1 MAREGTDP
9 PRPLR
14 RDERQRPPGPIRWRS
29 SLRNTI
35 YDVLQSKKE
44 WVETEN
50 ETEWDFFWA
59 DKGWIHHE
67 LDKMHLNDWQRINH
81 FPNHYELTRK
91 DLLIKNLKRAKK
103 QLEREERYM
112 EAAQYN
118 FFPLTFVVPSEYRMF
133 VEEFKRSGGTWIMK
147 PIGKAQGQ
155 GIFLFNKLSQISDWR
170 RDHTWRPDDEDAPE
184 TYLAQRYVDAP
195 YLVGG
200 KKFDLRIYA
209 LVTSYSPLRVFL
221 YRSGFARFTNTR
233 YSMKKEDITN
243 TFIHLTN
250 VAIQKHAPGFD
261 AAKGMKWSIHSLR
274 HFMTTRHG
282 AEASNELFHN
292 MQNLIIRALLA
303 VQPAM
308 INDKHCFELY
318 GYDILI
324 DQSLKPWLL
333 EVNASPSLSASDTSD
348 WTLKFALLEDVLDI
362 VDLES
367 KREPG
372 KIDLHMGGFDLIWD
386 GGPVM
391 RFDKPTS
398 LPTMLGAYN
407 ERDRNQLRPKE
418 DGPSHLPTQRPK
430 RAAVSVPTS
439 GATSGTEGGPPQAP
453 PGAGGAAFAAS
464 LF

>member
-1 MAREGTDP
+1 MPSTMPRFKTDFDKFVVLANLERRGWESVDDYDDSWDIYWASVGTVKNVFGADSGT
-9 PRPLR
+9 R
-14 RDERQRPPGPIRWRS
+14 
-29 SLRNTI
+29 
-35 YDVLQSKKE
+35 LQHGQLIS
-44 WVETEN
+44 
-50 ETEWDFFWA
+50 
-59 DKGWIHHE
+59 
-67 LDKMHLNDWQRINH
+67 H

-91 DLLIKNLKRAKK
+91 DLMVKNIKRFQK
-103 QLEREERYM
+103 QVRREGK
-112 EAAQYN
+112 
-118 FFPLTFVVPSEYRMF
+118 PHGLTAEDLDIIPATYVLPQDYALF
-133 VEEFKRSGGTWIMK
+133 VEEYRRAPNSTWIMK
-147 PIGKAQGQ
+147 PSSKSQGK
-155 GIFLFNKLSQISDWR
+155 GIFLINKLSQIKKWSSNSSMPPALR
-170 RDHTWRPDDEDAPE
+170 NSSES
-184 TYLAQRYVDAP
+184 YVVSRYVDNP
-195 YLVGG
+195 LLIGG
-200 KKFDLRIYA
+200 KKFDLRLYVV
-209 LVTSYSPLRVFL
+209 VTSYRPLTVYMSRL
-221 YRSGFARFTNTR
+221 GFGRFCSAKYTTEEGELDN
-233 YSMKKEDITN
+233 E
-243 TFIHLTN
+243 FVHLTN